1 MCAASNVCV
10 RPCALLCVRVRSQC
24 VRQACV
30 CLCVCLSQHPPPPFL
45 TTTTLPLPRGVTNYP
60 VWSTGLARAPTEGHG
75 GHRPRGGKTALPR
88 DTLTP
93 PLLPPPPL
101 PRHSTRKEKEGGKG
115 GEEGGEGGGRVS
127 VGGEGG
133 QSKKK
138 IARLDNKR

>member
-30 CLCVCLSQHPPPPFL
+30 CLCVCVSRNIPPPFL

-93 PLLPPPPL
+93 PLLPPPP
-101 PRHSTRKEKEGGKG
+101 PPPAQHEKGKG
-115 GEEGGEGGGRVS
+115 RREGRGRRRRGRGEGECWGG
-127 VGGEGG
+127 GG
-133 QSKKK
+133 SIKKK
-138 IARLDNKR
+138 KNSQTR